1 MIIFVSRMDESRKLG
16 LIIDTDHFFK
26 SFIPRIKENFE
37 VRTYNPPQLTGDVAS
52 AEDIRK
58 LVTGHMNDL
67 VNIEKVH
74 NWADVVFYEW
84 ASRLLVK
91 GTKKKKKCKIVTRLH
106 RYEVYYYIDKVD
118 WSKVDGVIF
127 VCDAIRRKFLAHP
140 KVKKEFQGR
149 TKVIWNYLDLSQFPF
164 SDHGSSKQIGILAY
178 AQHRKRFYSLVLAHN
193 MALKKHPDLVLRIAG
208 VPKDKEY
215 LDAIKMLIEKLGIE
229 DRVKL
234 DGYVEDLGAWYRDLD
249 IIVSNST
256 HESTNLTLFEG
267 AASGAYPL
275 CHIWDG
281 AEEFLPEEN
290 LYTDAED
297 YVRHVDEFYSLSG
310 DEQLERRKGIH
321 LMLKD
326 RFDQGKQIESL
337 VEELQ
342 TYFQ

>member
-1 MIIFVSRMDESRKLG
+1 MDIMDEIGKLG

-26 SFIPRIKENFE
+26 SFIPKIEKKFQ

-52 AEDIRK
+52 PEDIRK

-67 VNIEKVH
+67 VNIEKIH
-74 NWADVVFYEW
+74 NWADVTFYEW

-91 GTKKKKKCKIVTRLH
+91 GTRKKKKCKIVTRLH
-106 RYEVYYYIDKVD
+106 RYEVYYYIEKID

-127 VCDAIRRKFLAHP
+127 VCDAIRRKFLDHP
-140 KVKKEFQGR
+140 KVKDEFKGR
-149 TKVIWNYLDLSQFPF
+149 TKVIWNYLDLSGFSF
-164 SDHGSSKQIGILAY
+164 SDHSSTKQIGILAY

-215 LDAIKMLIEKLGIE
+215 LDAIRMLIDKLGIQ
-229 DRVKL
+229 DNVKL
-234 DGYVEDLGAWYRDLD
+234 DGYVEDLNTWYQGLD

-297 YVRHVDEFYSLSG
+297 YVRHIDEFYSLSEEERIEKRKDIRKILDDRFG
-310 DEQLERRKGIH
+310 EGEQLN
-321 LMLKD
+321 
-326 RFDQGKQIESL
+326 QL
-337 VEELQ
+337 VSELEC
-342 TYFQ
+342 YFE

>member
-1 MIIFVSRMDESRKLG
+1 MDESGKLG

-26 SFIPRIKENFE
+26 SFIPKFEENFE
-37 VRTYNPPQLTGDVAS
+37 TRIYNPPQLTGDVAS
-52 AEDIRK
+52 ADDIKK

-74 NWADVVFYEW
+74 NWADVTFYEW

-106 RYEVYYYIDKVD
+106 RYEVYYYIEKVD

-140 KVKKEFQGR
+140 NVKEKFKGK
-149 TKVIWNYLDLSQFPF
+149 TSVIWNYLDLGQFPF
-164 SDHGSSKQIGILAY
+164 SDHKTTKQIGILAY

-193 MALKKHPDLVLRIAG
+193 MALKKYPDLVLRIAG

-215 LDAIKMLIEKLGIE
+215 LDAISMLIDKLGIR
-229 DRVKL
+229 DNVKL
-234 DGYVEDLGAWYRDLD
+234 DGYVEDLNAWYRDLD

-290 LYTDAED
+290 LFTDAEN
-297 YVRHVDEFYSLSG
+297 YVNRIDDFYSLN
-310 DEQLERRKGIH
+310 ENERLKKRNEIRTMLE
-321 LMLKD
+321 D
-326 RFDQGKQIESL
+326 RFGDRKQINDL
-337 VEELQ
+337 VEELK
-342 TYFQ
+342 TYFRK